1 MLIGIPPDGK
11 MLPTS
16 VESRKYLKAF
26 GGEPPRPSQQDIKDA
41 LTSAKMLRATLDAF
55 GSGIRA
61 SCGYECDTEFGCDN
75 CIPKH
80 LEATCVTATK
90 AKSQDLD
97 IEWIADTGSAQDL
110 VSKDELGSLRSH
122 RSRNPIN
129 IITANGPSTAEVQ
142 SDIAV
147 PSLGIDSHPYVL
159 PCTPSV
165 LSVGYRCMEEG
176 FDFVWRSSSR
186 PYFQSPSGERTYMDV
201 RDYVPY
207 LNLGRKVWRCLRGG
221 SPSLV
226 GMIKYFHYSRLKMLR
241 GMRGNFGS
249 MATSV

>member
-1 MLIGIPPDGK
+1 MPSVPALE
-11 MLPTS
+11 LPAAMS
-16 VESRKYLKAF
+16 V
-26 GGEPPRPSQQDIKDA
+26 
-41 LTSAKMLRATLDAF
+41 TL
-55 GSGIRA
+55 
-61 SCGYECDTEFGCDN
+61 EFGCDN

-207 LNLGRKVWRCLRGG
+207 LKSWKEGVALPARRKPQPSGNEQIFSLFSLEDAEGYAGGTSDQWRL
-221 SPSLV
+221 PFEFV
-226 GMIKYFHYSRLKMLR
+226 P
-241 GMRGNFGS
+241 
-249 MATSV
+249 